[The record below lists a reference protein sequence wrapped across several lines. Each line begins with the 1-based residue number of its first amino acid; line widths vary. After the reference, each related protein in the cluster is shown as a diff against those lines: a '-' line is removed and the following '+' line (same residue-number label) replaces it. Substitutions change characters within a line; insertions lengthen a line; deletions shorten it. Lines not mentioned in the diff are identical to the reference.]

1 MKYLVLVSLWVAFCF
16 LHSAMINPVLTN
28 FLKRRIGDNFRFY
41 RLFYNIFSGLLLV
54 PAVLYSYSIM
64 EPPFFIW
71 QGYLLPIKYL
81 LLIAGFW
88 LFYAGSRHYS
98 MSTFLGISQI
108 REGVTHSLINNSG
121 TIEKGGVLGV
131 IRHPFYTGSLLV
143 IWTGNLD
150 MTRLIINVI
159 LSLYLVI
166 GTMLEEKKLITE
178 FGDVYRNYQQ
188 DVSMLFPWKYIKR
201 KLKFL

>member
-1 MKYLVLVSLWVAFCF
+1 
-16 LHSAMINPVLTN
+16 
-28 FLKRRIGDNFRFY
+28 
-41 RLFYNIFSGLLLV
+41 
-54 PAVLYSYSIM
+54 
-64 EPPFFIW
+64 
-71 QGYLLPIKYL
+71 
-81 LLIAGFW
+81 
-88 LFYAGSRHYS
+88 